1 MILIAQDQLKLGW
14 LRGMNDKG
22 VGLPAVSSSDVLP
35 QPKPRENYV
44 KSPCAACAIRPLAI
58 CSGLSMDELCDLE
71 AIVTS
76 IQVNSGDPVF
86 DEGEA
91 ATRFFIPTG
100 GCIRIYKLLGDGR
113 RQIVGFLFPG
123 DFLGLAAEAV
133 VKSHLCQFPRRD
145 LEDLC
150 RHHPALETRL
160 LGATINELAI
170 AQEHMVLLGRKNARE
185 KLVTMF
191 LMLSRRAQKRGE
203 AGNPVFLPMTR
214 DDLGDY
220 LGLTVETVSRT
231 ITRLKS
237 CGVIRLEES
246 KLVRLL
252 DMEKIEEMTQGF

>member
-1 MILIAQDQLKLGW
+1 
-14 LRGMNDKG
+14 
-22 VGLPAVSSSDVLP
+22 
-35 QPKPRENYV
+35 
-44 KSPCAACAIRPLAI
+44 
-58 CSGLSMDELCDLE
+58 MDELCDLE

-91 ATRFFIPTG
+91 ATRFFIPTS

-123 DFLGLAAEAV
+123 DFLGLAVEGTYAYTAEAV
-133 VKSHLCQFPRRD
+133 VKSDLCQFSRRD

-150 RHHPALETRL
+150 RHYPALETRL
-160 LGATINELAI
+160 LGATTNELAI

-185 KLVTMF
+185 SLVTMF

-231 ITRLKS
+231 ITQLKS